1 MGKLFSKIS
10 INELLNLFP
19 ISIGSDLFDK
29 DFEEK
34 TNLWM
39 INIIKR
45 NVKTGELNDFLDYIV
60 PIIEK
65 LNLIL
70 VIKINNNLK
79 KEIGGLQEK

>member
-70 VIKINNNLK
+70 VIKINYNLK